1 MATIL
6 QTSVEA
12 LFPVEGSIHVML
24 YGEAP
29 GPLGADK
36 SGIPF
41 WGDRS
46 GVNVYRALQESGMA
60 LVPPAAFEDW
70 GGERFQRL
78 GLRPNLMGAALSNAY
93 PVCPTRDGMRF
104 RAPSDAELKQ
114 AANLA
119 RIRQELSKA
128 AARCPGRLR
137 IITMGRRA
145 AWIFQRMDGVPE
157 FELQT
162 LPHPSAQ
169 GLLQA
174 APGKGKGLRLA
185 DLQAE
190 WEEKLRK
197 LLTV

>member
-1 MATIL
+1 MTTIL

-60 LVPPAAFEDW
+60 LVPQAAFEDW

-78 GLRPNLMGAALSNAY
+78 GASPELNGRCPEQCLPRLSHPGWDALSCSFRRGVEASCQ
-93 PVCPTRDGMRF
+93 PRQDPTGIIESRGAVPG
-104 RAPSDAELKQ
+104 APSDHYHGAKGGVDLS
-114 AANLA
+114 AHG
-119 RIRQELSKA
+119 RGSGIRVA
-128 AARCPGRLR
+128 DPAPPIGP
-137 IITMGRRA
+137 RA
-145 AWIFQRMDGVPE
+145 ASGRAWEGQGPE
-157 FELQT
+157 I
-162 LPHPSAQ
+162 
-169 GLLQA
+169 G
-174 APGKGKGLRLA
+174 
-185 DLQAE
+185 
-190 WEEKLRK
+190 
-197 LLTV
+197 